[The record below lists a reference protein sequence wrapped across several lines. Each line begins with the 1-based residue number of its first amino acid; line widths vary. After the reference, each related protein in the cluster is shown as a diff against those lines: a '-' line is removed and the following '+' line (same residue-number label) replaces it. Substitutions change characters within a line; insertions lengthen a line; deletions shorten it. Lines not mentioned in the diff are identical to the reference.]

1 MRAEPAFHCTSCGLC
16 CRRELSRG
24 SLPDS
29 FFREDGWCR
38 HLLPD
43 MRCGIYAERPLA
55 CRVDD
60 AWRLTPELA
69 RARTGAETLEEF
81 HAVLYRGCEKLQ
93 ADEH

>member
-1 MRAEPAFHCTSCGLC
+1 
-16 CRRELSRG
+16 
-24 SLPDS
+24 
-29 FFREDGWCR
+29 
-38 HLLPD
+38 